1 MRCSSRETSAS
12 KLCVL
17 GAAASARAASSA
29 FEWTSV
35 VKVSSLHHEKSRRAR
50 IAPARLISRRRL
62 DDSRAWEARDHA
74 KKKRIGWE
82 GARRSAGLRGNIR
95 SDTRLGGWGAKT
107 PSACQTEPSRLGL
120 EYEGSLRR
128 AVDHKQAKLR
138 LLSRLRERPD
148 RADFS

>member
-1 MRCSSRETSAS
+1 MRA
-12 KLCVL
+12 
-17 GAAASARAASSA
+17 GAAHIAAKARR
-29 FEWTSV
+29 F
-35 VKVSSLHHEKSRRAR
+35 KGLGKRAITR
-50 IAPARLISRRRL
+50 
-62 DDSRAWEARDHA
+62 

-95 SDTRLGGWGAKT
+95 SDTKLGGWGAKT
-107 PSACQTEPSRLGL
+107 PSVCQTEPSRLGS